1 MPVNRE
7 ELGRRL
13 KEARE
18 ACGLIQENV
27 GRQFN
32 LSRSTIAQMELGNR
46 AVTSLELDRLAFLYG
61 KDIRDFL
68 SEEVVEGDVITV
80 LFRAHPEL
88 RNEEP
93 MMDALRRTLAIG
105 RELSGLEELLEVERD
120 VLVPAVYPM
129 KAPKT
134 RWEAIQQGTGVA
146 SEERRRIDLGDDPIQ
161 DIAEVMESGG
171 VRTGEVP
178 LSEDISGLTV
188 VSPDIGILVAVNEE
202 HPQIRRRF
210 SFAHEYAHVLID
222 RDRPTVSRTSERED
236 LREVRANAF
245 AAAFLMPEE
254 GVRRYVGGLGKG
266 RQSRVTADLYDGEG
280 VLRVQHRTK
289 PGTQDLQIYDLV
301 QLAHHFGV
309 SEIATLYRAR
319 NMNPPLVTEAEFER
333 LKLIVESGRSREI
346 RSGLG
351 LPEPEEYWRRR
362 KFRHRFLALGLE
374 AYRRDRISRSKLI
387 EIASLVDLPTDA
399 IKRLIDD
406 SGVESG
412 RDRDASVSGG

>member
-13 KEARE
+13 NEARE
-18 ACGLIQENV
+18 ACGLTQENV

-68 SEEVVEGDVITV
+68 SEEVVEGDVMTV

-88 RNEEP
+88 RNDEP

-105 RELSGLEELLEVERD
+105 RGLSSLEELLEVERD

-146 SEERRRIDLGDDPIQ
+146 PEERRRLDLGDDPIQ

-188 VSPDIGILVAVNEE
+188 DGPDVGILVVVNKE
-202 HPQIRRRF
+202 HPRIRQRF
-210 SFAHEYAHVLID
+210 SFAHEYAHVLLD
-222 RDRPTVSRTSERED
+222 RDRPTVSRASERED

-254 GVRRYVGGLGKG
+254 GVRRYVGGFGKG
-266 RQSRVTADLYDGEG
+266 RQSRVTADVYDGEG
-280 VLRVQHRTK
+280 VLRAQHRTM

-309 SEIATLYRAR
+309 SEIATLYRVR
-319 NMNPPLVTEAEFER
+319 NMKPPLVTEAEFER

-362 KFRHRFLALGLE
+362 EFRHRFLALGLE

-387 EIASLVDLPTDA
+387 EIARLVDLPTDA
-399 IKRLIDD
+399 ITRLIDD
-406 SGVESG
+406 SGVESS
-412 RDRDASVSGG
+412 RDHDASVSGG

>member
-1 MPVNRE
+1 
-7 ELGRRL
+7 
-13 KEARE
+13 
-18 ACGLIQENV
+18 
-27 GRQFN
+27 
-32 LSRSTIAQMELGNR
+32 
-46 AVTSLELDRLAFLYG
+46 
-61 KDIRDFL
+61 
-68 SEEVVEGDVITV
+68 
-80 LFRAHPEL
+80 
-88 RNEEP
+88 

-146 SEERRRIDLGDDPIQ
+146 SEERRRLDLGDDPIQ

-178 LSEDISGLTV
+178 LSEDISGVTV
-188 VSPDIGILVAVNEE
+188 DGPDVGILVVVNKE
-202 HPQIRRRF
+202 HPRIRQRF
-210 SFAHEYAHVLID
+210 SFAHEYAHVLLD

-254 GVRRYVGGLGKG
+254 GVRRYVGGFGKG
-266 RQSRVTADLYDGEG
+266 QQSRVTADVYDGEG
-280 VLRVQHRTK
+280 VLRVQHRTM

-309 SEIATLYRAR
+309 SEIATLYRVR
-319 NMNPPLVTEAEFER
+319 NMKPPLVTEAEFER

-362 KFRHRFLALGLE
+362 EFRHRFLALGLE

-387 EIASLVDLPTDA
+387 EIARLVDLPTDA

-406 SGVESG
+406 SGIESS
-412 RDRDASVSGG
+412 RDHDASVSGG